1 MNPGQQPQLDLQLST
16 TPVPS
21 RRQLQAVGP
30 SATSVT
36 SAGSE
41 LSLDATFATLSNR
54 RRRDVLRYLK
64 GNPGETSVRTLS
76 ERIAAWENDVDVSE
90 VTYRQRK
97 RVYTSLHQTHL
108 PKLAAGGFIEYEP
121 HRGRVALT
129 PAAAELDV
137 YLETVGKHELPWSE
151 YYLGLGAVSLATTV
165 ALALGALP
173 AGIVTGTTLAAVVSL
188 VLFVSALVHVASGR
202 RMRLE
207 DDTVDK

>member
-1 MNPGQQPQLDLQLST
+1 MAST
-16 TPVPS
+16 GT
-21 RRQLQAVGP
+21 
-30 SATSVT
+30 
-36 SAGSE
+36 E

-64 GNPGETSVRTLS
+64 GNPGESSVRTLT
-76 ERIAAWENDVDVSE
+76 ERIAAWENDVDPSE
-90 VTYRQRK
+90 VSYRQRK

-108 PKLAAGGFIEYEP
+108 PKLADGGFIEYEP

-151 YYLGLGAVSLATTV
+151 YYLGLGAVSLAATV
-165 ALALGALP
+165 ALALGVLP
-173 AGIVTGTTLAAVVSL
+173 AGIITGTTLSAVVGL
-188 VLFVSALVHVASGR
+188 VLFVSALVHVVSSR

-207 DDTVDK
+207 DDTSPR